1 MNTVTRFALE
11 NMAFRVLG
19 GKIPPYWLF
28 RKTKVNE
35 VDSDDYYDIESMSD
49 EELEDTVRTNAL
61 GIPMQLPLRLRLE
74 ESGAEEWLVPM
85 EPMISL
91 TGQNVITRRHVNKGK
106 IRGSIKERWCE
117 DDYSVTIEGVLLG
130 TDGKYPES
138 DVSKLRSYCEAGHV
152 EALCPLLEI
161 FGIGRIVIESWE
173 IPFTSGEMNQ
183 NYTIKA
189 YSDDIYKLLLT
200 REDLEL

>member
-19 GKIPPYWLF
+19 GKVPPYWLF
-28 RKTKVNE
+28 RKTGINE
-35 VDSDDYYDIESMSD
+35 VDGDGYRDIESMSD

-74 ESGAEEWLVPM
+74 ESGSEEWLVPM

-106 IRGSIKERWCE
+106 IRGSIKER
-117 DDYSVTIEGVLLG
+117 
-130 TDGKYPES
+130 
-138 DVSKLRSYCEAGHV
+138 
-152 EALCPLLEI
+152 
-161 FGIGRIVIESWE
+161 
-173 IPFTSGEMNQ
+173 
-183 NYTIKA
+183 
-189 YSDDIYKLLLT
+189 
-200 REDLEL
+200 